1 MAALIEEET
10 KFREENPH
18 LYSIEGLDPENQE
31 HPEYQHLDPSAPLGQ
46 GENLDPGN
54 QGGFEIQA
62 NARTAI
68 SQKYNRQE
76 GLSVVCGRGN
86 LGQERGGLRRG
97 GGKINVEGRRQ
108 NRTEVV
114 TSAESEQHLRN
125 SDHGPSAPGDTN
137 SKQAPGCKSTVARDV
152 WREQFDCPGD
162 HLFEHQKR
170 F

>member
-1 MAALIEEET
+1 MAVLIEEET

-18 LYSIEGLDPENQE
+18 LYSIEDLDPENQQQ
-31 HPEYQHLDPSAPLGQ
+31 PEYQHLDPSAPLGQ
-46 GENLDPGN
+46 GEN
-54 QGGFEIQA
+54 QGGFETQA

-68 SQKYNRQE
+68 PQKCDRQE
-76 GLSVVCGRGN
+76 GLSVVSGRGN

-114 TSAESEQHLRN
+114 TSADFERHLRN
-125 SDHGPSAPGDTN
+125 SDHGTMKPGDTN
-137 SKQAPGCKSTVARDV
+137 SKQAPGSKSTVARDV
-152 WREQFDCPGD
+152 WREQFDCPG
-162 HLFEHQKR
+162 HQLFEHQKR